1 VFVRPARSIFAGKVK
16 LGGPHGQGGSWD
28 MIAILEI
35 LAMPV
40 FGLGLLFGM
49 DRLERSVAA
58 GRDLADPSAQDPR
71 PDSVLPLRTI
81 PLTRPASP
89 TGSSLA
95 RELVRSASDRP
106 VE

>member
-1 VFVRPARSIFAGKVK
+1 
-16 LGGPHGQGGSWD
+16 

-58 GRDLADPSAQDPR
+58 GRDLAGTSPEDAR
-71 PDSVLPLRTI
+71 PDSLLPLRTI
-81 PLTRPASP
+81 PLTRSASS
-89 TGSSLA
+89 TGSSAA

-106 VE
+106 RE

>member
-1 VFVRPARSIFAGKVK
+1 
-16 LGGPHGQGGSWD
+16 

-58 GRDLADPSAQDPR
+58 GRDVADPSLEDPR

-81 PLTRPASP
+81 PLTRRASAPAV
-89 TGSSLA
+89 

-106 VE
+106 PE